1 MSKAKSSFTSQ
12 EFEALLPKFRQ
23 ALTFELERELA
34 ACALPELG
42 GQPASGL
49 WDLPT
54 VDSKTVCKLSP
65 IVKNF
70 LDRRLE
76 PSWVKKGGYESVE
89 AAVQDIVAHAR
100 QDCIREASPV
110 PAASPLPAPVQFRR
124 QQ

>member
-1 MSKAKSSFTSQ
+1 MSKTKSYFTSKQ
-12 EFEALLPKFRQ
+12 FEALLPQFRN

-65 IVKNF
+65 IVNTF

-76 PSWVKKGGYESVE
+76 PLWVKKGGYESVE
-89 AAVQDIVAHAR
+89 AAVQDIIAHAR
-100 QDCIREASPV
+100 QDCIREAIPV
-110 PAASPLPAPVQFRR
+110 PTKSPLPVSMQFRR
-124 QQ
+124 P